1 MEDKNVQIER
11 NLAHRLYAVHI
22 HLCGMTCLGKP
33 QIMLSRDGRGK
44 PKWLLMDDSSSG
56 FRQ

>member
-11 NLAHRLYAVHI
+11 NLTPRLYAVHI

-33 QIMLSRDGRGK
+33 QLMVSRDERGK
-44 PKWLLMDDSSSG
+44 HEWLLMDDNSSG

>member
-1 MEDKNVQIER
+1 MEEKDVQIER

-33 QIMLSRDGRGK
+33 QIMVLRDERGK
-44 PKWLLMDDSSSG
+44 CKRLLMDDNSSG